1 MYSCSCLLLVKP
13 HLYTFLENF
22 ESTFHNGLIIR
33 SARITNY
40 DCLMY
45 CCLTP
50 VCPCS
55 RIYLK
60 KINKYII
67 TMIKASQVHNKTSRC
82 KLRKE
87 KGQSFVG
94 GNRSRC
100 CLAQKVYHSFQASIY
115 HHRPSNTF
123 AVVIKI
129 SFFMYQSKVIIFF

>member
-1 MYSCSCLLLVKP
+1 MLQNL
-13 HLYTFLENF
+13 FEN
-22 ESTFHNGLIIR
+22 
-33 SARITNY
+33 
-40 DCLMY
+40 
-45 CCLTP
+45 
-50 VCPCS
+50 
-55 RIYLK
+55 K
-60 KINKYII
+60 KNKYII

-115 HHRPSNTF
+115 HYRPSNTF
-123 AVVIKI
+123 AVIKI